1 MSVVE
6 KESGYKDQTVSKVR
20 YTVIII
26 ASVMVMLC
34 SGTVY
39 AWSVFVAP
47 LKSEYGFSTT
57 DTQLVYGLI
66 IGVFSIAML
75 FVNKI
80 LRKYGPKISGVIG
93 AVIFCAG
100 YLIAGMSNGNLLLI
114 IIGMSVLSGIGM
126 AFGYVTVLTT
136 LVKWFPRK
144 RGLATGIAVAGFGG
158 GAIMVTLLVSPLLA
172 GGWTVTSIFRYTG
185 IIYGVV
191 FLVGSLLL
199 SVPPWYQAKPEEAKL
214 DIGGLARDKH
224 FWVLFYVLFAGSF
237 AGLLFSGNL
246 KPIGQSYG
254 VSGGAAAMGIMLFS
268 IGNAAGR
275 ISWGQVRDMLGGK
288 KTLVIGLGMLA
299 GFMLILLTGS
309 SSDVFFIILSI
320 LLGLGYSCNF
330 VIYAVDCASIWG
342 VARLDI
348 TYPLLSLAYGISGI
362 IAPVVGGKIYD
373 VTQSYSTAIVVG
385 VVVCVSAILVY
396 IFLTPKKDYAKKVD
410 VEA

>member
-1 MSVVE
+1 MAVIE
-6 KESGYKDQTVSKVR
+6 KESGHKDQTVSKAR
-20 YTVIII
+20 YAITIT
-26 ASVMVMLC
+26 ASIMIMLC

-57 DTQLVYGLI
+57 DTQVVYGLI

-80 LRKYGPKISGVIG
+80 LRKYGPKISGAIG
-93 AVIFCAG
+93 AVTFCAG

-114 IIGMSVLSGIGM
+114 IIGMSVLSGVGM
-126 AFGYVTVLTT
+126 AFGYVTVLPT
-136 LVKWFPRK
+136 LVKWFPRN

-158 GAIMVTLLVSPLLA
+158 GAIMATLLVRPLLA
-172 GGWTVTSIFRYTG
+172 SGWTVTSIFTHTG
-185 IIYGVV
+185 IIYGVI

-199 SVPPWYQAKPEEAKL
+199 SMPPWYQAKTEESKVN
-214 DIGGLARDKH
+214 IGELARDKY
-224 FWVLFYVLFAGSF
+224 FWMLFYVFFAGSF
-237 AGLLFSGNL
+237 AGLLFNGNL

-254 VSGGAAAMGIMLFS
+254 ISGDAAGIGIMLFS
-268 IGNAAGR
+268 IGNSAGR
-275 ISWGQVRDMLGGK
+275 IFWGQVRDTLGRI
-288 KTLVIGLGMLA
+288 KTLTIGLGMLA
-299 GFMLILLTGS
+299 VFMLVLLSGIS
-309 SSDVFFIILSI
+309 YDVFFIILSL

-342 VARLDI
+342 VARLDV
-348 TYPLLSLAYGISGI
+348 TYPILSLAYGISGI

-385 VVVCVSAILVY
+385 IAACVSAILVY
-396 IFLTPKKDYAKKVD
+396 DIFLRGLS
-410 VEA
+410 EN

>member
-1 MSVVE
+1 MSVIE
-6 KESGYKDQTVSKVR
+6 KESGHKDQTVSKAR
-20 YTVIII
+20 YAITIT
-26 ASVMVMLC
+26 ASIMIMLC

-57 DTQLVYGLI
+57 DTQVVYGLI

-80 LRKYGPKISGVIG
+80 LRKYGPKISGAIG
-93 AVIFCAG
+93 AVTFCAG

-114 IIGMSVLSGIGM
+114 IIGMGVLSGVGM
-126 AFGYVTVLTT
+126 AFGYVTVLPT
-136 LVKWFPRK
+136 LVKWFPRN

-158 GAIMVTLLVSPLLA
+158 GAIMATLLVRPLLA
-172 GGWTVTSIFRYTG
+172 SGWTVTSIFTHTG
-185 IIYGVV
+185 IIYGVI

-199 SVPPWYQAKPEEAKL
+199 SMPPWYQAKTEESKVN
-214 DIGGLARDKH
+214 IGELARDKY
-224 FWVLFYVLFAGSF
+224 FWMLFYVFFAGSF
-237 AGLLFSGNL
+237 AGLLFNGNL

-254 VSGGAAAMGIMLFS
+254 ISGDAAGIGIMLFS
-268 IGNAAGR
+268 IGNSAGR
-275 ISWGQVRDMLGGK
+275 IFWGQVRDTLGRI
-288 KTLVIGLGMLA
+288 KTLTIGLGMLA
-299 GFMLILLTGS
+299 VFMLVLLSGIS
-309 SSDVFFIILSI
+309 YDVFFIILSL

-348 TYPLLSLAYGISGI
+348 TYPILSLAYGISGI

-385 VVVCVSAILVY
+385 IAVCVSAILVY
-396 IFLTPKKDYAKKVD
+396 DIFLRGLS
-410 VEA
+410 EN